1 MHPLLEQLLN
11 EPNARLIHAAA
22 LPTFLSQD
30 VPRIVMLTGDLG
42 RRAEALDVAVVVREF
57 LRSDRRLELG
67 LVERAS
73 EAAVMSRFGVLV
85 LPALVLVRGDR
96 TPELITRIRDWPEYV
111 QAFARLVKPGV
122 AADPPQADSL
132 EVRI

>member
-11 EPNARLIHAAA
+11 EPNARLIDAAA
-22 LPTFLSQD
+22 LPTFLSRD
-30 VPRIVMLTGDLG
+30 APRVVMLTGDLG

-67 LVERAS
+67 LVDRAS
-73 EAAVMSRFGVLV
+73 EAVVMSRFGVLV

-111 QAFARLVKPGV
+111 QAFARLATPSV
-122 AADPPQADSL
+122 ATDPSQTAAV
-132 EVRI
+132 EGFA